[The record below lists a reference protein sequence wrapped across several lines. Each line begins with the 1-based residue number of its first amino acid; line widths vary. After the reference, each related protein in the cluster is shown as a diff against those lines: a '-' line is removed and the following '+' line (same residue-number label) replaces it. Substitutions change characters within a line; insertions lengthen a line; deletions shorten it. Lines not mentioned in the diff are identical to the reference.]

1 MFDRLAPKE
10 SQLKKKLAS
19 QMERWH
25 KPKLLRGSELKIAFV
40 KYDCFEACTSGYG
53 FLNPLINLVATVS
66 SGQAWQVQRQSVLD
80 GLGLIG

>member
-1 MFDRLAPKE
+1 LRRRKAN
-10 SQLKKKLAS
+10 SKKLAS

-40 KYDCFEACTSGYG
+40 KYDFFEACTSGYG
-53 FLNPLINLVATVS
+53 FLNPLNLVATVS